1 MNEGFSFSSEPTILA
16 YYKSTVLSSD
26 ISAAASELNVEA
38 GGVAALNIVSQMQ
51 LKVDDEILL
60 VLNASADRIFVQR
73 AQEGSNA
80 SSHDQGARVTIY
92 PAVMENSITQMFVLA
107 GGSEYAAGNVKLSN
121 VVGGRGFLATYNTS
135 TNGEVLES
143 LITLHRHGSRSLGL
157 EH

>member
-1 MNEGFSFSSEPTILA
+1 MTSTVQDDHGRSRNVSGINTITIVNEGFSFSSEPTILA

-107 GGSEYAAGNVKLSN
+107 GGSEYAL
-121 VVGGRGFLATYNTS
+121 
-135 TNGEVLES
+135 S
-143 LITLHRHGSRSLGL
+143 LIHI
-157 EH
+157 